1 MLGVKADEV
10 LLPQLK
16 PCHHNS
22 VDRYSFISAAADA
35 AIVYDLSNERGDLD
49 RQCLLDSK

>member
-22 VDRYSFISAAADA
+22 VDRYSFISAADA
-35 AIVYDLSNERGDLD
+35 AIVYDLLNERGDLD
-49 RQCLLDSK
+49 RQCLLNSK